1 MKNAIR
7 NTLGVILS
15 VALLAWALHNVE
27 FGLVLRHLREAN
39 LWYFALA
46 VILGTLIFPVR
57 AWRWRIILDPV
68 AHHLPF
74 GPLWRATAIGFALNN
89 TTPRLGEIAR
99 PYSLSRESS
108 LVSFT
113 TALASLAV
121 DRVFDSIAILILM
134 VVAML
139 DPAFPRDRLVAGQ
152 PIGSWLAG
160 VVVLVAAMLAAL
172 YMIAL
177 FPQFMIRTFEV
188 LARRVAP
195 RYEEKGRVLLL
206 SFASGLGVLR
216 HPVRFLHVFVWALI
230 LWLMNALAYWVG
242 FKAVGIAAPFSAALL
257 LQGLVAIG
265 VALPSVPGF
274 FGVFE
279 AIGQQ
284 GLGIYGVDAAR
295 ATSWAI
301 GYHILTFI
309 PITAIGIYYFVHLGL
324 HFRDLRATEADASG
338 ETSESEADLRSHQ
351 GPRTESGTPSA
362 EIAAAPRESA

>member
-1 MKNAIR
+1 MKNVVR
-7 NTLGVILS
+7 NTLGIILS

-27 FGLVLRHLREAN
+27 FALVIEHLRQSN
-39 LWYFALA
+39 PWYFALA

-68 AHHLPF
+68 AYHLPF
-74 GPLWRATAIGFALNN
+74 GPLWRATAIGFGINN
-89 TTPRLGEIAR
+89 VTPRVGEIAR
-99 PYSLSRESS
+99 AYALTREVPR
-108 LVSFT
+108 VSFS
-113 TALASLAV
+113 ASFASLAV
-121 DRVFDSIAILILM
+121 DRVFDALAILLLM
-134 VVAML
+134 VVAMF

-152 PIGSWLAG
+152 PIGSWLASFII
-160 VVVLVAAMLAAL
+160 VLAVAVAGL
-172 YMIAL
+172 YLIVF
-177 FPQFMIRTFEV
+177 FPNFMIRVYEAF
-188 LARRVAP
+188 ARRVAP
-195 RYEEKGRVLLL
+195 RFEERGRAVLL

-216 HPVRFLHVFVWALI
+216 HPGRFAAVFAWALAH
-230 LWLMNALAYWVG
+230 WLLNALAYWVG
-242 FKAVGIAAPFSAALL
+242 FKAVGITAPFSAALM

-309 PITAIGIYYFVHLGL
+309 PITTIGIYYFVRLGL
-324 HFRDLRATEADASG
+324 HFRDLKKTEAADGDSG
-338 ETSESEADLRSHQ
+338 A
-351 GPRTESGTPSA
+351 GTPATKVATSPR
-362 EIAAAPRESA
+362 EIA

>member
-1 MKNAIR
+1 MKNAVR

-27 FGLVLRHLREAN
+27 FSRVVEHLREAN
-39 LWYFALA
+39 PWYFALA

-74 GPLWRATAIGFALNN
+74 GPLWRATAIGFGINN
-89 TTPRLGEIAR
+89 ITPRVGEIAR
-99 PYSLSRESS
+99 AYALTREESR
-108 LVSFT
+108 VSFS
-113 TALASLAV
+113 ASFASLAV
-121 DRVFDSIAILILM
+121 DRVFDALAILFLM
-134 VVAML
+134 LVAIF
-139 DPAFPRDRLVAGQ
+139 DPAFPSDRLIAGQ
-152 PIGSWLAG
+152 PVGSWMASFVIVLALAIA
-160 VVVLVAAMLAAL
+160 VLYLIV
-172 YMIAL
+172 L
-177 FPQFMIRTFEV
+177 FPEFMIRVYEA

-195 RYEEKGRVLLL
+195 RFEARGRAMLL

-216 HPVRFLHVFVWALI
+216 HPGRFAAVFVWALI
-230 LWLMNALAYWVG
+230 HWLINALAYWVG
-242 FKAVGIAAPFSAALL
+242 FKAVGIAAPFTAALL
-257 LQGLVAIG
+257 LQGLVGIG

-284 GLGIYGVDAAR
+284 GLGIYSVDAAR

-309 PITAIGIYYFVHLGL
+309 PITAIGIYYFVRLGL
-324 HFRDLRATEADASG
+324 RFRDLRKTEAGSEAAASG
-338 ETSESEADLRSHQ
+338 EAR
-351 GPRTESGTPSA
+351 RAESGSAPETPVSK
-362 EIAAAPRESA
+362 IAIAPEERA

>member
-1 MKNAIR
+1 MKNAVR

-27 FGLVLRHLREAN
+27 FSLVVEHQREAN
-39 LWYFALA
+39 PWYFALA

-68 AHHLPF
+68 AYRLPF
-74 GPLWRATAIGFALNN
+74 GPLWRATAIGFGINN
-89 TTPRLGEIAR
+89 ITPRVGEIAR
-99 PYSLSRESS
+99 AYALARESS
-108 LVSFT
+108 RVSFS
-113 TALASLAV
+113 ASFASLAV
-121 DRVFDSIAILILM
+121 DRVFDALSILLLMLVAI
-134 VVAML
+134 V
-139 DPAFPRDRLVAGQ
+139 DPAFPSDRLIAGQ
-152 PIGSWLAG
+152 PVGSWL
-160 VVVLVAAMLAAL
+160 VSFIVVLSLAMATL
-172 YMIAL
+172 YLIVL
-177 FPQFMIRTFEV
+177 FPEFMIRVYEA

-195 RYEEKGRVLLL
+195 RFEERGREMLL

-216 HPVRFLHVFVWALI
+216 HPGHFAAVLAWALNHS
-230 LWLMNALAYWVG
+230 LLNAHANWLA
-242 FKAVGIAAPFSAALL
+242 FQAVRITAPFTAALL
-257 LQGLVAIG
+257 LQGLVGIG

-309 PITAIGIYYFVHLGL
+309 PITALGIYYFVRLGL
-324 HFRDLRATEADASG
+324 SFRDLRK
-338 ETSESEADLRSHQ
+338 
-351 GPRTESGTPSA
+351 TESGGSRDDSRGAA
-362 EIAAAPRESA
+362 EIDGDAASSEVAAAPRERA

>member
-1 MKNAIR
+1 MKNVVR

-27 FGLVLRHLREAN
+27 FGLVVEHLRQSN
-39 LWYFALA
+39 PWLFALA

-68 AHHLPF
+68 AYHIPF
-74 GPLWRATAIGFALNN
+74 GPLWRGTAIGFGINN
-89 TTPRLGEIAR
+89 VTPRVGEIAR
-99 PYSLSRESS
+99 AYALAREEPR
-108 LVSFT
+108 VSFS
-113 TALASLAV
+113 ASFASLAV
-121 DRVFDSIAILILM
+121 DRLFDALAILLLM

-139 DPAFPRDRLVAGQ
+139 DPASPSDRLVAGQ
-152 PIGSWLAG
+152 PIGSWLATF
-160 VVVLVAAMLAAL
+160 VIVLAAALAVL
-172 YMIAL
+172 YLIVF
-177 FPQFMIRTFEV
+177 FPQFMIGVYEW

-195 RYEEKGRVLLL
+195 RFEARGREVIL

-216 HPVRFLHVFVWALI
+216 HPGRFAAVFAWALAH
-230 LWLMNALAYWVG
+230 WLLNALAYWVA
-242 FKAVGIAAPFSAALL
+242 FKAVGITAPFTAALL
-257 LQGLVAIG
+257 LQGLVGIG

-309 PITAIGIYYFVHLGL
+309 PITAIGIYYFVRLGL
-324 HFRDLRATEADASG
+324 RFRDLKQRQAPDVPPPTETP
-338 ETSESEADLRSHQ
+338 TSKIAGRPE
-351 GPRTESGTPSA
+351 
-362 EIAAAPRESA
+362 EIA

>member
-1 MKNAIR
+1 MKNAVR

-27 FGLVLRHLREAN
+27 FRLVVEHLREAN
-39 LWYFALA
+39 PWYFALA

-68 AHHLPF
+68 AYHLPF
-74 GPLWRATAIGFALNN
+74 GPLWRATAIGFGLNN
-89 TTPRLGEIAR
+89 VTPRVGEIAR
-99 PYSLSRESS
+99 AYALTRESS
-108 LVSFT
+108 RVSFS
-113 TALASLAV
+113 ASFASLAV
-121 DRVFDSIAILILM
+121 DRVFDALSILLLMLVAIF
-134 VVAML
+134 
-139 DPAFPRDRLVAGQ
+139 DPAFPSDRLIAGQ
-152 PIGSWLAG
+152 PVGSWL
-160 VVVLVAAMLAAL
+160 VSFIVVLSLAMAMLYL
-172 YMIAL
+172 IVL
-177 FPQFMIRTFEV
+177 FPEFMIRVYEA

-195 RYEEKGRVLLL
+195 RFEKRGREMLL

-216 HPVRFLHVFVWALI
+216 HPGRFAAVLAWALI
-230 LWLMNALAYWVG
+230 HWLMNALAYWVG
-242 FKAVGIAAPFSAALL
+242 FKAVGITAPFTAALL
-257 LQGLVAIG
+257 LQGLVGIG

-309 PITAIGIYYFVHLGL
+309 PITTIGIYYFVRLGL
-324 HFRDLRATEADASG
+324 SFRDLRKSEG
-338 ETSESEADLRSHQ
+338 GTSRSA
-351 GPRTESGTPSA
+351 PRSAAGMDDSAPSPKV
-362 EIAAAPRESA
+362 AAAPGERA